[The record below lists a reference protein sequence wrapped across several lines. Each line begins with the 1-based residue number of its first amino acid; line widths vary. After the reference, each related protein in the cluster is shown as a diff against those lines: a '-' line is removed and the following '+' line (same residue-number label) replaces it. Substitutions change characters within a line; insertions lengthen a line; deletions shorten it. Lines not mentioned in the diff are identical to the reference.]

1 MEAIIEME
9 LVPFNVPD
17 VVYVKE
23 KPTLRQQG
31 LVEGRKIHL
40 SELDAETLDT
50 LCFEFRKA
58 VFQKAQTQLP
68 PTCA

>member
-1 MEAIIEME
+1 MKATIELE

-17 VVYVKE
+17 VVYVRE
-23 KPTLRQQG
+23 KPTLRQHG
-31 LVEGRKIHL
+31 LAEGRKIHL

-50 LCFEFRKA
+50 LCYEFRKA
-58 VFQKAQTQLP
+58 VFQKAQKQLP